1 MNRLK
6 EREAQALAV
15 TAEERENGNED
26 NPILYAESGP
36 CRFRTLS
43 LFFPDGD
50 GVEIIEDL
58 DSEEEEVTVK
68 YFDDS
73 YSIELNDGPL
83 YEWAMERYY
92 EDEGGSN
99 E

>member
-43 LFFPDGD
+43 FFFPEED
-50 GVEIIEDL
+50 GVEIVEDL
-58 DSEEEEVTVK
+58 DNEEEITVN
-68 YFDDS
+68 YFSDS
-73 YSIELNDGPL
+73 GSVELTEGPL
-83 YEWAMERYY
+83 YDWAMERYY

>member
-6 EREAQALAV
+6 QREAEVLAL
-15 TAEERENGNED
+15 TEEERETGNED

-36 CRFRTLS
+36 CRFKTLS
-43 LFFPDGD
+43 FFFPDGD

-58 DSEEEEVTVK
+58 DSEEEEITVK

-73 YSIELNDGPL
+73 NSLEITEGPL
-83 YEWAMERYY
+83 YEWAMERLYKEGE
-92 EDEGGSN
+92 EDW
-99 E
+99 